1 MRKCSDVLRAGAF
14 AIAALVLGPSTLI
27 AGPADAATPVDRA
40 VVKLIIGDPAV
51 AAYLHPERPGR
62 LPLLISDHLVADGV
76 TPSFSSQ
83 PVRFISDGE
92 LKSLPH
98 LRFSSFELTGDQAEA
113 AVDYEVER
121 VRVLFT
127 LRNQSGWWSVV
138 KSQVVP

>member
-1 MRKCSDVLRAGAF
+1 MKRSDFVIPLAL
-14 AIAALVLGPSTLI
+14 AALAAMPRAV
-27 AGPADAATPVDRA
+27 AAADDPARPVSRD
-40 VVKLIIGDPAV
+40 VVKLIIGDLAL

-62 LPLLISDHLVADGV
+62 LPLLISDHLVTDGV

-98 LRFSSFELTGDQAEA
+98 LRFSSFELTGDQAQA

-127 LRNQSGWWSVV
+127 LRNQPGWWSVV
-138 KSQVVP
+138 KSQVVPLK